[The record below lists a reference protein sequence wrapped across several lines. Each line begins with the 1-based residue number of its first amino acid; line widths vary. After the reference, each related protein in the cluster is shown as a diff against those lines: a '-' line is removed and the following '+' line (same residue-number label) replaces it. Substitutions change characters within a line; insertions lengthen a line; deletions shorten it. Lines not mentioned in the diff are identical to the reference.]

1 MNKTITFNYG
11 FTASNGKSFLM
22 ERICSLMGDYGDSF
36 NVNLL
41 TNKMSLAGDANST
54 LVNFKNKR
62 FVYCSEPEAGAKL
75 NTNFVKILTGDTIKA
90 RGLYSNEEEKLGI
103 TVGNKEINDV
113 LFGTE
118 SPFKQEFTDP
128 NTGEFKV
135 NDAKQ
140 AIAQVK
146 KSKNQEQIKQI
157 EKMYIEPSIENRLRN
172 KYQALIVKGLQ
183 LPSWMV
189 QKQYNESNSIANI
202 DIVGIPYAS
211 ISDSIIKVT
220 DDEVANYIKENAAA
234 FQVEEASKSINFVGF
249 SAAPTSADSANV
261 LNTIT
266 ALKADFQAAQ
276 DAAVFLN
283 KVGSDLPFYNSYIS
297 GKSLQVPNK
306 DAILAAGV
314 GNTYGPYVDGK
325 NYTIAKVIGVKQW
338 PDSASVRHILIATA
352 GQNGQIIRDDSAAK
366 KLIDSIKSAI
376 AGGASFDEMVLKYSD
391 DAGSKEKGGKY
402 EMFPQAQMVGP
413 FNDFSFDNTVG
424 SKGVVKTDFGYH
436 YIEVLKQTPRSPA
449 YKIAYLS
456 KAILP
461 SSETIGVASAAA
473 AAFATASKDIKSF
486 NQEAVKLNKQTFP
499 AAGIKSMDYEI
510 PGLGESRTLVRWI
523 YENDLNAV
531 SEPTEIGDS
540 YYVAIITGEEK
551 VGLASV
557 ASAKPQVEGI
567 LRDQKKA
574 IQIKQNFKGSTMEAI
589 AASAKTI
596 IQPADSV
603 NFNYSLIPGIGNE
616 PKLVGAAF
624 NKALLN
630 KPSAPIAGNAGVFV
644 ISVKSQGAKAATQDL
659 ASFESDLLNRTRS
672 VIYRTNI
679 GLKKVAKIKDNR
691 MKVY

>member
-1 MNKTITFNYG
+1 MSIIQNIRDKGAWIIFTIIVIALVAFVLQDGIGKQGNTTISDLGSVNGISINKINFEEKLEIQVQNYASQGVRREQLIG
-11 FTASNGKSFLM
+11 FLWNQ
-22 ERICSLMGDYGDSF
+22 EIDQ
-36 NVNLL
+36 LL
-41 TNKMSLAGDANST
+41 
-54 LVNFKNKR
+54 
-62 FVYCSEPEAGAKL
+62 Y
-75 NTNFVKILTGDTIKA
+75 IK
-90 RGLYSNEEEKLGI
+90 EEETLGI

-146 KSKNQEQIKQI
+146 KSKNQEQINQI
-157 EKMYIEPSIENRLRN
+157 EKTYIEPSIQNRLRN
-172 KYQALIVKGLQ
+172 KYQALVVKGVQ
-183 LPSWMV
+183 VPSWMV
-189 QKQYNESNSIANI
+189 QKQYNELNSIANI
-202 DIVGIPYAS
+202 NIVGIPYTS
-211 ISDSIIKVT
+211 ISDSTIKVT
-220 DDEVANYIKENAAA
+220 DDEVASYIKENAAA

-249 SAAPTSADSANV
+249 SAAPTSTDSVAV
-261 LNTIT
+261 FNTIN

-276 DAAVFLN
+276 DPAVFLN
-283 KVGSDLPFYNSYIS
+283 KVGSDIPFYNSYIS
-297 GKSLQVPNK
+297 NKSLQIPNK
-306 DAILAAGV
+306 EAIIASGV

-338 PDSASVRHILIATA
+338 PDSASVRHILVATA
-352 GQNGQIIRDDSAAK
+352 GQNGQVVRDDSTAK

-376 AGGASFDEMVLKYSD
+376 AGGVSFDEMLLKYSD
-391 DAGSKEKGGKY
+391 DAGSKDKGGKY

-413 FNDFSFDNTVG
+413 FNDFSFDNAVG
-424 SKGVVKTDFGYH
+424 TKGVVKTDFGYH
-436 YIEVLKQTPRSPA
+436 YIEVLKQTPRSAA

-473 AAFATASKDIKSF
+473 AAFATTSKDIKSF
-486 NQEAVKLNKQTFP
+486 NKEAVKLNKQTFP
-499 AAGIKSMDYEI
+499 ASGIKSMDFEI
-510 PGLGESRTLVRWI
+510 PGLGESRTLVRWV
-523 YENDLNAV
+523 YENDINSV

-540 YYVAIITGEEK
+540 YYVAVITGEEK
-551 VGLASV
+551 AGLASV
-557 ASAKPQVEGI
+557 ASARPQVEGI

-574 IQIKQNFKGSTMEAI
+574 IQIKQNFRGNTIEEI

-596 IQPADSV
+596 VQPADSI

-624 NKALLN
+624 NKAFLN
-630 KPSAPIAGNAGVFV
+630 KPSSPIAGNAGVFV
-644 ISVKSQGAKAATQDL
+644 ISVKSQGAKVATQDL
-659 ASFESDLLNRTRS
+659 ASFESDLINRTRS

-679 GLKKVAKIKDNR
+679 ALKKVAKIKDNR

>member
-1 MNKTITFNYG
+1 MSIIQNIRDKGAWIIFTIIVIALVAFVLQDGIGKQGNTTETDLGTVNGVAINKINFEEKLEIQVQNYASQGVKREQLIG
-11 FTASNGKSFLM
+11 FLWNQ
-22 ERICSLMGDYGDSF
+22 EIDRI
-36 NVNLL
+36 
-41 TNKMSLAGDANST
+41 
-54 LVNFKNKR
+54 
-62 FVYCSEPEAGAKL
+62 
-75 NTNFVKILTGDTIKA
+75 
-90 RGLYSNEEEKLGI
+90 LYINEQEKLGI
-103 TVGNKEINDV
+103 TIGNKELTDV

-146 KSKNQEQIKQI
+146 KSKNQEQINQI
-157 EKMYIEPSIENRLRN
+157 EKLYIEPSIENRLRN

-183 LPSWMV
+183 LPTWMV

-202 DIVGIPYAS
+202 DIIGVPYAN
-211 ISDSIIKVT
+211 ISDSTIKVT
-220 DDEVANYIKENAAA
+220 DDEVASYIKENAAA

-249 SAAPTSADSANV
+249 SAAPTSTDSTSV
-261 LNTIT
+261 LNSIT

-276 DAAVFLN
+276 DPAVFLN
-283 KVGSDLPFYNSYIS
+283 KVGSDLPFYNSFIS
-297 GKSLQVPNK
+297 GKSIQIPNK
-306 DAILAAGV
+306 EAIIAAGV
-314 GNTYGPYVDGK
+314 GNVYGPYVDGK

-338 PDSASVRHILIATA
+338 PDSASVRHILITTA
-352 GQNGQIIRDDSAAK
+352 GQNGQLVRDDSTAK
-366 KLIDSIKSAI
+366 KLIDSIRFAI
-376 AGGASFDEMVLKYSD
+376 AGGASFDAMVLKYSE

-413 FNDFSFDNTVG
+413 FNDFSFDNSVG
-424 SKGVVKTDFGYH
+424 TKGVVKTDFGYH

-461 SSETIGVASAAA
+461 SSETIGAASSAA

-499 AAGIKSMDYEI
+499 AVGIKSMDYEI
-510 PGLGESRTLVRWI
+510 PGLGESRSLVRWV
-523 YENDLNAV
+523 YENDLNSV

-540 YYVAIITGEEK
+540 YFVAIITGEEK
-551 VGLASV
+551 AGLASV

-574 IQIKQNFKGSTMEAI
+574 TQIKQSFKGNTMEAI
-589 AASAKTI
+589 AANAKTVV
-596 IQPADSV
+596 QPADSI

-624 NKALLN
+624 NKAFLN

-659 ASFESDLLNRTRS
+659 VSFESDLLNRTRS

-679 GLKKVAKIKDNR
+679 ALKKVAKIKDNR

>member
-1 MNKTITFNYG
+1 MSIIQNIRDKGAWIIFTIIVIALVAFVLQDGIGKQGNTTETDLGTVNGVAINKINFEEKLEIQVQNYASQGVKREQLIG
-11 FTASNGKSFLM
+11 FLWNQ
-22 ERICSLMGDYGDSF
+22 EIDRI
-36 NVNLL
+36 
-41 TNKMSLAGDANST
+41 
-54 LVNFKNKR
+54 
-62 FVYCSEPEAGAKL
+62 
-75 NTNFVKILTGDTIKA
+75 
-90 RGLYSNEEEKLGI
+90 LYINEQEKLGI
-103 TVGNKEINDV
+103 TIGNKELTDV

-140 AIAQVK
+140 AITQVK
-146 KSKNQEQIKQI
+146 KSKNQEQINQI
-157 EKMYIEPSIENRLRN
+157 EKLYIEPSIENRLRN

-183 LPSWMV
+183 LPTWMV

-202 DIVGIPYAS
+202 DIIGVPYAN
-211 ISDSIIKVT
+211 ISDSTIKVT
-220 DDEVANYIKENAAA
+220 DDEVASYIKENAAA

-249 SAAPTSADSANV
+249 SAAPTSADSTNV
-261 LNTIT
+261 LNSIT

-276 DAAVFLN
+276 DPAVFLN
-283 KVGSDLPFYNSYIS
+283 KVGSDLPFYNSFIS
-297 GKSLQVPNK
+297 GKSIQIPNK
-306 DAILAAGV
+306 EAIIAAGV
-314 GNTYGPYVDGK
+314 GNVYGPYVDGK

-338 PDSASVRHILIATA
+338 PDSASVRHILITTA
-352 GQNGQIIRDDSAAK
+352 GQNGQLVRDDSTAK
-366 KLIDSIKSAI
+366 KLIDSIRFAI
-376 AGGASFDEMVLKYSD
+376 AGGASFDAMVLKYSE

-413 FNDFSFDNTVG
+413 FNDFSFDNSVG
-424 SKGVVKTDFGYH
+424 TKGVVKTDFGYH

-461 SSETIGVASAAA
+461 SSETIGAASAAA

-499 AAGIKSMDYEI
+499 AVGIKSMDYEI
-510 PGLGESRTLVRWI
+510 PGLGESRSLVRWV
-523 YENDLNAV
+523 YENDLNSV

-540 YYVAIITGEEK
+540 YFVAIITGEEK
-551 VGLASV
+551 AGLASV

-574 IQIKQNFKGSTMEAI
+574 TQIKQSFKGNTMDAI

-596 IQPADSV
+596 VQPADSI

-624 NKALLN
+624 NKAFLN

-659 ASFESDLLNRTRS
+659 VSFESDLLNRTRS

-679 GLKKVAKIKDNR
+679 ALKKVAKIKDNR

>member
-1 MNKTITFNYG
+1 MSIIQNIRDKGAWIIFTIIVIALVAFVLQDGIGKQGNTAVTDLGSVNGVSINK
-11 FTASNGKSFLM
+11 
-22 ERICSLMGDYGDSF
+22 
-36 NVNLL
+36 
-41 TNKMSLAGDANST
+41 
-54 LVNFKNKR
+54 VNFEEKLEIQVQNYASQGVKR
-62 FVYCSEPEAGAKL
+62 EQLIGFLWNQEIDRMLY
-75 NTNFVKILTGDTIKA
+75 VK
-90 RGLYSNEEEKLGI
+90 EEEALGI
-103 TVGNKEINDV
+103 TVGNKEISDV

-146 KSKNQEQIKQI
+146 KSKNQEQINQI

-172 KYQALIVKGLQ
+172 KYQALVVKGLQ
-183 LPSWMV
+183 VPTWMV
-189 QKQYNESNSIANI
+189 QKQYNELNSIANI
-202 DIVGIPYAS
+202 DIVGIPYVS
-211 ISDSIIKVT
+211 ISDSTIKVT
-220 DDEVANYIKENAAA
+220 DDEVATYIKENAAA

-249 SAAPTSADSANV
+249 SAAPTSADSASV
-261 LNTIT
+261 LNSIT
-266 ALKADFQAAQ
+266 ALKADFQAAP

-283 KVGSDLPFYNSYIS
+283 KAGSDLPFYNSYIS
-297 GKSLQVPNK
+297 GKSIQIPNK
-306 DAILAAGV
+306 EAIIGSGV
-314 GNTYGPYVDGK
+314 GNIYGPYVDGK
-325 NYTIAKVIGVKQW
+325 NYTIAKLIGVKQW

-376 AGGASFDEMVLKYSD
+376 IGGVSFDEMVLKYSD

-402 EMFPQAQMVGP
+402 DMFPQAQMVGP
-413 FNDFSFDNTVG
+413 FNDFSFDNSVG

-456 KAILP
+456 KIILP
-461 SSETIGVASAAA
+461 SSETIGAASAAA
-473 AAFATASKDIKSF
+473 AAFASSSKDINSF

-499 AAGIKSMDYEI
+499 ASGIKSMDYEI
-510 PGLGESRTLVRWI
+510 PGLGASRTLVRWV
-523 YENDLNAV
+523 YENDLNTV

-551 VGLASV
+551 LGLASV

-574 IQIKQNFKGSTMEAI
+574 IQIKQNFKGNTMEAI

-596 IQPADSV
+596 IQPADSI

-624 NKALLN
+624 NKAFLN
-630 KPSAPIAGNAGVFV
+630 KPSTPIAGNAGVFI
-644 ISVKSQGAKAATQDL
+644 ISVKSQGATATTQDL

>member
-1 MNKTITFNYG
+1 MSIIQNIRDKGAWIIFTIIVIALVAFVLQDGIGKQGNTTVTDLGTVNGVSINKINFEEKLEMQVQNYASQGVKREQLIG
-11 FTASNGKSFLM
+11 FLWNQ
-22 ERICSLMGDYGDSF
+22 EVDR
-36 NVNLL
+36 LL
-41 TNKMSLAGDANST
+41 
-54 LVNFKNKR
+54 
-62 FVYCSEPEAGAKL
+62 YISEQ
-75 NTNFVKILTGDTIKA
+75 
-90 RGLYSNEEEKLGI
+90 EKLGI
-103 TVGNKEINDV
+103 TVGNKEITDV
-113 LFGTE
+113 LFGIE

-146 KSKNQEQIKQI
+146 KSKNQEQINQI

-172 KYQALIVKGLQ
+172 KYQALVVKGLQ
-183 LPSWMV
+183 VPSWMV
-189 QKQYNESNSIANI
+189 QKQYSETNSIANI

-211 ISDSIIKVT
+211 ISDSSIKVT
-220 DDEVANYIKENAAA
+220 DDEVASYIKVNAAS

-249 SAAPTSADSANV
+249 SAAPTSADSVAV
-261 LNTIT
+261 FNTIT
-266 ALKADFQAAQ
+266 GLKADFQAAQ
-276 DAAVFLN
+276 DPAVFLN
-283 KVGSDLPFYNSYIS
+283 KVGSDLPYYNSYIS
-297 GKSLQVPNK
+297 SKSLQIPNK
-306 DAILAAGV
+306 EAIIASGL
-314 GNTYGPYVDGK
+314 GNAYGPYVDGK

-338 PDSASVRHILIATA
+338 PDSASVRHILVATA
-352 GQNGQIIRDDSAAK
+352 GQNGQVVRDDSAAK
-366 KLIDSIKSAI
+366 KLIDSIRSAI
-376 AGGASFDEMVLKYSD
+376 AGGVSFEEMVQKYSD

-413 FNDFSFDNTVG
+413 FNDFSFDNSVG

-456 KAILP
+456 KSILP
-461 SSETIGVASAAA
+461 SSETIGAASAAA

-499 AAGIKSMDYEI
+499 ASGIKSMDYEI
-510 PGLGESRTLVRWI
+510 PGIGESRTLVRWV
-523 YENDLNAV
+523 YENDMNAV
-531 SEPTEIGDS
+531 SEPTEVGDS
-540 YYVAIITGEEK
+540 YFVAIISGEEK

-557 ASAKPQVEGI
+557 ASARPQVEGI

-574 IQIKQNFKGSTMEAI
+574 VQIKQNFKGNTIDEI

-596 IQPADSV
+596 VQPADSI
-603 NFNYSLIPGIGNE
+603 NFNYSMIPGIGNE

-624 NKALLN
+624 NKAFLN

-644 ISVKSQGAKAATQDL
+644 INVRSQGAKAATQDI
-659 ASFESDLLNRTRS
+659 ASFELDLINRTRS

>member
-1 MNKTITFNYG
+1 MSIIQNIRDKGAWIIFTIIVIALVAFVLQDG
-11 FTASNGKSFLM
+11 IGKQ
-22 ERICSLMGDYGDSF
+22 G
-36 NVNLL
+36 
-41 TNKMSLAGDANST
+41 NST
-54 LVNFKNKR
+54 VTDLGTVNGVSINKIN
-62 FVYCSEPEAGAKL
+62 FEEKL
-75 NTNFVKILTGDTIKA
+75 EIQVQNYASQGVKREQLIGFLWNQEIDRILYMK
-90 RGLYSNEEEKLGI
+90 EEEALGI
-103 TVGNKEINDV
+103 TVGNKEITDV

-118 SPFKQEFTDP
+118 SPLRQEFTDP

-183 LPSWMV
+183 VPSWMV
-189 QKQYNESNSIANI
+189 QKQYNELNSIANI
-202 DIVGIPYAS
+202 DIVGVPYAS
-211 ISDSIIKVT
+211 ISDSTIKVSE
-220 DDEVANYIKENAAA
+220 DEVANYIKENAAA

-249 SAAPTSADSANV
+249 SAAPTSTDSV
-261 LNTIT
+261 SVFNTIS
-266 ALKADFQAAQ
+266 ALKADFQSAQ
-276 DAAVFLN
+276 DPTIFLN

-297 GKSLQVPNK
+297 SKSLQIPNK
-306 DAILAAGV
+306 EAIIASGV
-314 GNTYGPYVDGK
+314 GNTYGPYIDGK

-338 PDSASVRHILIATA
+338 PDSSSVRHILVATA
-352 GQNGQIIRDDSAAK
+352 GQNGQIVRDDSTAK

-376 AGGASFDEMVLKYSD
+376 AGGVSFEAMVQKYSD

-413 FNDFSFDNTVG
+413 FNDFSFDNSVG

-461 SSETIGVASAAA
+461 SSETIGAASAAA
-473 AAFATASKDIKSF
+473 ATFAGASKDIKSF

-499 AAGIKSMDYEI
+499 ASGIKSMDYEI
-510 PGLGESRTLVRWI
+510 PGIGESRTLVRWV
-523 YENDLNAV
+523 YENDINTV
-531 SEPTEIGDS
+531 SEPTEVGDS
-540 YYVAIITGEEK
+540 YFVAIITGEEK
-551 VGLASV
+551 AGLASV

-574 IQIKQNFKGSTMEAI
+574 AQIKQSFKGNTIEAI
-589 AASAKTI
+589 AANAKSMV
-596 IQPADSV
+596 QPVDSI
-603 NFNYSLIPGIGNE
+603 NFNYSMIPGIGNE

-624 NKALLN
+624 NKAFLN

-644 ISVKSQGAKAATQDL
+644 ISIKSQGAKAATQDL
-659 ASFESDLLNRTRS
+659 ASFESDLINRTRS

>member
-1 MNKTITFNYG
+1 MSIIQNIRDKGAWIIFTIIVIALVAFVLQDGIGKQGNTTETDLGTVNGVAINKINFEEKLEIQVQNYASQGVKREQLIG
-11 FTASNGKSFLM
+11 FLWNQ
-22 ERICSLMGDYGDSF
+22 EIDRI
-36 NVNLL
+36 
-41 TNKMSLAGDANST
+41 
-54 LVNFKNKR
+54 
-62 FVYCSEPEAGAKL
+62 
-75 NTNFVKILTGDTIKA
+75 
-90 RGLYSNEEEKLGI
+90 LYINEQEKLGI
-103 TVGNKEINDV
+103 TIGNKELTDV

-146 KSKNQEQIKQI
+146 KSKNQEQINQI
-157 EKMYIEPSIENRLRN
+157 EKLYIEPSIENRLRN

-183 LPSWMV
+183 LPTWMV

-202 DIVGIPYAS
+202 DIIGVPYAN
-211 ISDSIIKVT
+211 ISDSTIKVT
-220 DDEVANYIKENAAA
+220 DDEVASYIKENAAA

-249 SAAPTSADSANV
+249 SAAPTSTDSTSV
-261 LNTIT
+261 LNSIT

-276 DAAVFLN
+276 DPAVFLN
-283 KVGSDLPFYNSYIS
+283 KVGSDLPFYNSFIS
-297 GKSLQVPNK
+297 GKSIQIPNK
-306 DAILAAGV
+306 EAIIAAGV
-314 GNTYGPYVDGK
+314 GNVYGPYVDGK

-338 PDSASVRHILIATA
+338 PDSASVRHILITTA
-352 GQNGQIIRDDSAAK
+352 GQNGQLVRDDSTAK
-366 KLIDSIKSAI
+366 KLIDSIRFAI
-376 AGGASFDEMVLKYSD
+376 AGGASFDAMVLKYSE

-413 FNDFSFDNTVG
+413 FNDFSFDNSVG
-424 SKGVVKTDFGYH
+424 TKGVVKTDFGYH

-461 SSETIGVASAAA
+461 SSETIGAASAAA
-473 AAFATASKDIKSF
+473 AAFATASRDIKSF

-499 AAGIKSMDYEI
+499 AVGIKSMDYEI
-510 PGLGESRTLVRWI
+510 PGLGESRSLVRWV
-523 YENDLNAV
+523 YENDLNSV

-540 YYVAIITGEEK
+540 YFVAIITGEEK
-551 VGLASV
+551 AGLASV

-574 IQIKQNFKGSTMEAI
+574 TQIKQSFKGNTMEAI

-596 IQPADSV
+596 VQPADSI

-624 NKALLN
+624 NKAFIN

-659 ASFESDLLNRTRS
+659 VSFESDLLNRTRS

-679 GLKKVAKIKDNR
+679 ALKKVAKIKDNR

>member
-1 MNKTITFNYG
+1 MSIIQNIRDKGAWIIFTIIVIALIAFVLQDGIGKQGNTTVTDLGTVNGVSINKINFEEKLEIQVQNYASQGIKREQLIG
-11 FTASNGKSFLM
+11 FLWNQ
-22 ERICSLMGDYGDSF
+22 EVDR
-36 NVNLL
+36 LL
-41 TNKMSLAGDANST
+41 
-54 LVNFKNKR
+54 
-62 FVYCSEPEAGAKL
+62 Y
-75 NTNFVKILTGDTIKA
+75 I
-90 RGLYSNEEEKLGI
+90 NEQEKLGI
-103 TVGNKEINDV
+103 TVGNKEITDV

-146 KSKNQEQIKQI
+146 KSKNQEQINQI
-157 EKMYIEPSIENRLRN
+157 EKLYIEPSIENRLRN

-189 QKQYNESNSIANI
+189 QKQYNELNSIANI
-202 DIVGIPYAS
+202 EIVGVPYTS
-211 ISDSIIKVT
+211 ISDSTIKVT
-220 DDEVANYIKENAAA
+220 DDEVAAYIKENAAA

-249 SAAPTSADSANV
+249 SAAPTSADSMSV
-261 LNTIT
+261 LNSIT
-266 ALKADFQAAQ
+266 ALKADFQAAP

-283 KVGSDLPFYNSYIS
+283 KAGSDLPFYNSFIS
-297 GKSLQVPNK
+297 GKSIQIPNK
-306 DAILAAGV
+306 EAILAAGV

-352 GQNGQIIRDDSAAK
+352 GQNGQIVRDDSTAK

-376 AGGASFDEMVLKYSD
+376 AGGVSFDEMVLKYSD

-413 FNDFSFDNTVG
+413 FNDFSFDNAVG

-473 AAFATASKDIKSF
+473 AAFASASKDLKSF
-486 NQEAVKLNKQTFP
+486 NQEAVKLNKQSFP
-499 AAGIKSMDYEI
+499 ASGIKSMDYEI
-510 PGLGESRTLVRWI
+510 PGIGESRTLVRWV
-523 YENDLNAV
+523 YENDMNSV
-531 SEPTEIGDS
+531 SEPTEVGDS
-540 YYVAIITGEEK
+540 YFVAIISGEEK

-567 LRDQKKA
+567 IRDQKKA
-574 IQIKQNFKGSTMEAI
+574 TQIKQGFKGSTMEAI
-589 AASAKTI
+589 AASVKTTV
-596 IQPADSV
+596 QTADSI
-603 NFNYSLIPGIGNE
+603 NFNYSLIQGIGNE

-624 NKALLN
+624 NKAFLN

-644 ISVKSQGAKAATQDL
+644 INVKAQGAKVAAQDM
-659 ASFESDLLNRTRS
+659 ASFESDLLNRSRS

-691 MKVY
+691 MMVY

>member
-1 MNKTITFNYG
+1 MSIIQNIRDKGAWIIFTIIVIALVAFVLQDGIGKQGNTTETDLGTVNGVAINKINFEEKLEIQVQNYASQGVKREQLIG
-11 FTASNGKSFLM
+11 FLWNQ
-22 ERICSLMGDYGDSF
+22 EIDRI
-36 NVNLL
+36 
-41 TNKMSLAGDANST
+41 
-54 LVNFKNKR
+54 
-62 FVYCSEPEAGAKL
+62 
-75 NTNFVKILTGDTIKA
+75 
-90 RGLYSNEEEKLGI
+90 LYINEQEKLGI
-103 TVGNKEINDV
+103 TIGNKELTDV

-146 KSKNQEQIKQI
+146 KSKNQEQINQI
-157 EKMYIEPSIENRLRN
+157 EKLYIEPSIENRLRN

-183 LPSWMV
+183 LPTWMV

-202 DIVGIPYAS
+202 DIIGVPYAN
-211 ISDSIIKVT
+211 ISDSTIKVT
-220 DDEVANYIKENAAA
+220 DDEVASYIKENAAA

-249 SAAPTSADSANV
+249 SAAPTSADSTNV
-261 LNTIT
+261 LNSIT

-276 DAAVFLN
+276 DPAVFLN
-283 KVGSDLPFYNSYIS
+283 KVGSDLPFYNSFIS
-297 GKSLQVPNK
+297 GKSIQIPNK
-306 DAILAAGV
+306 EAIIAAGV
-314 GNTYGPYVDGK
+314 GNVYGPYVDGK

-338 PDSASVRHILIATA
+338 PDSASVRHILITTA
-352 GQNGQIIRDDSAAK
+352 GQNGQLVRDDSTAK
-366 KLIDSIKSAI
+366 KLIDSIRFAI
-376 AGGASFDEMVLKYSD
+376 AGGASFDAMVLKYSE

-413 FNDFSFDNTVG
+413 FNDFSFDNSVG
-424 SKGVVKTDFGYH
+424 TKGVVKTDFGYH

-461 SSETIGVASAAA
+461 SSETIGAASAAA

-499 AAGIKSMDYEI
+499 AVGIKSMDYEI
-510 PGLGESRTLVRWI
+510 PGLGESRSLVRWV
-523 YENDLNAV
+523 YENDLNSV

-540 YYVAIITGEEK
+540 YFVAIITGEEK
-551 VGLASV
+551 AGLASV

-574 IQIKQNFKGSTMEAI
+574 TQIKQSFKGNTMEAI
-589 AASAKTI
+589 AANAKTVV
-596 IQPADSV
+596 QPADSI

-624 NKALLN
+624 NKAFLN

-659 ASFESDLLNRTRS
+659 VSFESDLLNRTRS

-679 GLKKVAKIKDNR
+679 ALKKVAKIKDNR

>member
-1 MNKTITFNYG
+1 MSIIQNIRDKGAWIIFTIIVIALVAFVLQDGIGKQGNTTETDLGTVNGVAINKISFEEKLEIQVQNYASQGVKREQLIG
-11 FTASNGKSFLM
+11 FLWNQ
-22 ERICSLMGDYGDSF
+22 EIDRI
-36 NVNLL
+36 
-41 TNKMSLAGDANST
+41 
-54 LVNFKNKR
+54 
-62 FVYCSEPEAGAKL
+62 
-75 NTNFVKILTGDTIKA
+75 
-90 RGLYSNEEEKLGI
+90 LYINEQEKLGI
-103 TVGNKEINDV
+103 TIGNKELTDV

-146 KSKNQEQIKQI
+146 KSKNQEQINQI
-157 EKMYIEPSIENRLRN
+157 EKLYIEPSIENRLRN

-183 LPSWMV
+183 LPTWMV

-202 DIVGIPYAS
+202 DIIGVPYAN
-211 ISDSIIKVT
+211 ISDSTIKVT
-220 DDEVANYIKENAAA
+220 DDEVASYIKENAAA

-249 SAAPTSADSANV
+249 SAAPTSADSTNV
-261 LNTIT
+261 LNSIT

-276 DAAVFLN
+276 DPAVFLN
-283 KVGSDLPFYNSYIS
+283 KVGSDLPFYNSFIS
-297 GKSLQVPNK
+297 GKSIQIPNK
-306 DAILAAGV
+306 EAIIAAGV
-314 GNTYGPYVDGK
+314 GNAYGPYVDGK

-338 PDSASVRHILIATA
+338 PDSASVRHILITTA
-352 GQNGQIIRDDSAAK
+352 GQNGQLVRDDSTAK
-366 KLIDSIKSAI
+366 KLIDSIRFAI
-376 AGGASFDEMVLKYSD
+376 AGGASFEAMVLKYSE

-413 FNDFSFDNTVG
+413 FNDFSFDNSVG
-424 SKGVVKTDFGYH
+424 TKGVVKTDFGYH

-461 SSETIGVASAAA
+461 SSETIGAASAAA

-499 AAGIKSMDYEI
+499 AVGIKSMDYEI
-510 PGLGESRTLVRWI
+510 PGLGESRSLVRWV
-523 YENDLNAV
+523 YENDLNSV

-540 YYVAIITGEEK
+540 YFVAIITGEEK
-551 VGLASV
+551 AGLASV

-574 IQIKQNFKGSTMEAI
+574 TQIKQNFKGNTMEAI
-589 AASAKTI
+589 AANAKTVV
-596 IQPADSV
+596 QPADSS

-624 NKALLN
+624 NKAFLN

-659 ASFESDLLNRTRS
+659 VSFESDLLNRTRS

-679 GLKKVAKIKDNR
+679 ALKKVAKIKDNR

>member
-1 MNKTITFNYG
+1 MSIIQNIRDKGAWIIFTIIVIALVAFVLQDGIGKQGNTTVTDLGSVNGISINKINFEEKLEIQVQNYASQGVKREQLIG
-11 FTASNGKSFLM
+11 FLWNQ
-22 ERICSLMGDYGDSF
+22 EVDQ
-36 NVNLL
+36 LL
-41 TNKMSLAGDANST
+41 
-54 LVNFKNKR
+54 
-62 FVYCSEPEAGAKL
+62 Y
-75 NTNFVKILTGDTIKA
+75 IK
-90 RGLYSNEEEKLGI
+90 EEETLGI

-146 KSKNQEQIKQI
+146 KSKNKEQINQI
-157 EKMYIEPSIENRLRN
+157 EKTYIEPSIQNRLRN
-172 KYQALIVKGLQ
+172 KYQALIVKGVQ
-183 LPSWMV
+183 VPSWMV
-189 QKQYNESNSIANI
+189 QKQYNELNSIANI
-202 DIVGIPYAS
+202 NIVGIPYTS
-211 ISDSIIKVT
+211 ISDSTIKVT
-220 DDEVANYIKENAAA
+220 DEEVASYIKENAAA
-234 FQVEEASKSINFVGF
+234 YQVEEASKSINFVGF
-249 SAAPTSADSANV
+249 SAAPTSTDSVAV
-261 LNTIT
+261 YNTIT

-276 DAAVFLN
+276 DPTVFLN
-283 KVGSDLPFYNSYIS
+283 KVGSDIPFYNSYIS
-297 GKSLQVPNK
+297 YKSLQVPNK
-306 DAILAAGV
+306 EAITASGV

-338 PDSASVRHILIATA
+338 PDSASVRHILVATA
-352 GQNGQIIRDDSAAK
+352 GQNGQVVRDDSTAK

-376 AGGASFDEMVLKYSD
+376 AGGVSFDEMLLKYSD

-424 SKGVVKTDFGYH
+424 TKGVVKTDFGYH
-436 YIEVLKQTPRSPA
+436 YIEVLKQTPRSAA

-461 SSETIGVASAAA
+461 SSETIGAASAAA
-473 AAFATASKDIKSF
+473 ATFATASKDIKSF
-486 NQEAVKLNKQTFP
+486 NQEAVKLNKQTIP
-499 AAGIKSMDYEI
+499 ASGIKSMDFEI
-510 PGLGESRTLVRWI
+510 PGLGASRTLVRWV
-523 YENDLNAV
+523 YENDINTV

-540 YYVAIITGEEK
+540 YYVAVITGEEK
-551 VGLASV
+551 AGLASV

-574 IQIKQNFKGSTMEAI
+574 IQIKQNFRGNTMEEI
-589 AASAKTI
+589 AASAKTMV
-596 IQPADSV
+596 QPADSI
-603 NFNYSLIPGIGNE
+603 NFNYALIPGIGNE

-624 NKALLN
+624 NKAFLN

-644 ISVKSQGAKAATQDL
+644 ISVKSQGANVATQDL
-659 ASFESDLLNRTRS
+659 ASFESDLINRTRS

>member
-1 MNKTITFNYG
+1 MSIIQNIRDKGAWIIFTIIVIALVAFVLQDGIGKQGNTTVNDLGTVNGVSINK
-11 FTASNGKSFLM
+11 
-22 ERICSLMGDYGDSF
+22 
-36 NVNLL
+36 
-41 TNKMSLAGDANST
+41 
-54 LVNFKNKR
+54 VNFEEKLEIQVQNYASQGVKR
-62 FVYCSEPEAGAKL
+62 EQLIGFLWNQEIDRILY
-75 NTNFVKILTGDTIKA
+75 VK
-90 RGLYSNEEEKLGI
+90 EEEILGI
-103 TVGNKEINDV
+103 TVGNKEMTDV

-172 KYQALIVKGLQ
+172 KYQALIVRGVQ
-183 LPSWMV
+183 LPTWLV
-189 QKQYNESNSIANI
+189 QKQYNELNSIANI
-202 DIVGIPYAS
+202 DIVGIPYVS
-211 ISDSIIKVT
+211 ISDSTIKVT
-220 DDEVANYIKENAAA
+220 DDEVASYIKENAAA

-249 SAAPTSADSANV
+249 SAAPTSADSTSV
-261 LNTIT
+261 LNSIT

-276 DAAVFLN
+276 DPAVFLN
-283 KVGSDLPFYNSYIS
+283 KVGSDLPYYNSYIS
-297 GKSLQVPNK
+297 SKSLQIPNK
-306 DAILAAGV
+306 EAIIGSGI

-376 AGGASFDEMVLKYSD
+376 AGGVSFDEMVLKYSD

-413 FNDFSFDNTVG
+413 FNDFSFDNSVG

-456 KAILP
+456 KVILP

-473 AAFATASKDIKSF
+473 AAFASASKDIKSF

-499 AAGIKSMDYEI
+499 ATGIKSMDYEI
-510 PGLGESRTLVRWI
+510 PGLGESRTLVRWV

-574 IQIKQNFKGSTMEAI
+574 IQIKQNFKGATMEAI

-596 IQPADSV
+596 IQPADSI

-624 NKALLN
+624 NKAFLN

-644 ISVKSQGAKAATQDL
+644 ISVKAQGATAATQDL

>member
-1 MNKTITFNYG
+1 MSIIQNIRDKGAWIIFTIIVIALVAFVLQDGIGKQGNTTISDLGSVNGISINKINFEEKLEIQVQNYASQGVRREQLIG
-11 FTASNGKSFLM
+11 FLWNQ
-22 ERICSLMGDYGDSF
+22 EIDQ
-36 NVNLL
+36 LL
-41 TNKMSLAGDANST
+41 
-54 LVNFKNKR
+54 
-62 FVYCSEPEAGAKL
+62 Y
-75 NTNFVKILTGDTIKA
+75 IK
-90 RGLYSNEEEKLGI
+90 EEETLGI

-146 KSKNQEQIKQI
+146 KSKNQEQINQI
-157 EKMYIEPSIENRLRN
+157 EKTYIEPSIQNRLRN
-172 KYQALIVKGLQ
+172 KYQALVVKGVKV
-183 LPSWMV
+183 PSWMV
-189 QKQYNESNSIANI
+189 QKQYNELNSIANI
-202 DIVGIPYAS
+202 NIVGIPYTS
-211 ISDSIIKVT
+211 ISDSTIKVT
-220 DDEVANYIKENAAA
+220 DDEVASYIKENAAA

-249 SAAPTSADSANV
+249 SAAPTSTDSVAV
-261 LNTIT
+261 FNTIN

-276 DAAVFLN
+276 DPAVFLN
-283 KVGSDLPFYNSYIS
+283 KVGSDIPFYNSYIS
-297 GKSLQVPNK
+297 NKSLQIPNK
-306 DAILAAGV
+306 EAIIASGV

-338 PDSASVRHILIATA
+338 PDSASVRHILVATA
-352 GQNGQIIRDDSAAK
+352 GQNGQVVRDDSTAK

-376 AGGASFDEMVLKYSD
+376 AGGVSFDEMLLKYSD
-391 DAGSKEKGGKY
+391 DAGSKDKGGKY

-413 FNDFSFDNTVG
+413 FNDFSFDNAVG
-424 SKGVVKTDFGYH
+424 TKGVVKTDFGYH
-436 YIEVLKQTPRSPA
+436 YIEVLKQTPRSAA

-473 AAFATASKDIKSF
+473 AAFATTSKDIKSF
-486 NQEAVKLNKQTFP
+486 NKEAVKLNKQTFP
-499 AAGIKSMDYEI
+499 ASGIKSMDFEI
-510 PGLGESRTLVRWI
+510 PGLGESRTLVRWV
-523 YENDLNAV
+523 YENDINSV

-540 YYVAIITGEEK
+540 YYVAVITGEEK
-551 VGLASV
+551 AGLASV
-557 ASAKPQVEGI
+557 ASARPQVEGI

-574 IQIKQNFKGSTMEAI
+574 IQIKQNFRGNTIEEI

-596 IQPADSV
+596 VQPADSI

-624 NKALLN
+624 NKAFLN
-630 KPSAPIAGNAGVFV
+630 KPSSPIAGNAGVFV
-644 ISVKSQGAKAATQDL
+644 ISVKSQGAKVATQDL
-659 ASFESDLLNRTRS
+659 ASFESDLINRTRS

-679 GLKKVAKIKDNR
+679 ALKKVAKIKDNR

>member
-1 MNKTITFNYG
+1 MSIIQNIRDKGAWIIFTIIVIALVAFVLQDGIGKQGNTTVTDLGTVNGVSINKINFEEKLEIQVQNY
-11 FTASNGKSFLM
+11 ASQGVKREQLIGYLWNQ
-22 ERICSLMGDYGDSF
+22 EIDRILY
-36 NVNLL
+36 
-41 TNKMSLAGDANST
+41 
-54 LVNFKNKR
+54 
-62 FVYCSEPEAGAKL
+62 
-75 NTNFVKILTGDTIKA
+75 IK
-90 RGLYSNEEEKLGI
+90 EEEALGI
-103 TVGNKEINDV
+103 TVGNKEITDV

-146 KSKNQEQIKQI
+146 KSKNQEQINQI
-157 EKMYIEPSIENRLRN
+157 EKLYIEPSIENRLRN

-183 LPSWMV
+183 VPSWMV
-189 QKQYNESNSIANI
+189 QKQYNELNTIANI
-202 DIVGIPYAS
+202 EIVGIPYAS
-211 ISDSIIKVT
+211 VSDSTIKVS
-220 DDEVANYIKENAAA
+220 DDEVANYIKENAAS

-249 SAAPTSADSANV
+249 SAAPTSVDSASV

-266 ALKADFQAAQ
+266 ALKADFQAAP

-283 KVGSDLPFYNSYIS
+283 KAGSDLPFYDSYIS

-306 DAILAAGV
+306 EAIIAAGV

-325 NYTIAKVIGVKQW
+325 NYTIAKMIGVKQW

-352 GQNGQIIRDDSAAK
+352 GQNGQLVRDDSTAK

-376 AGGASFDEMVLKYSD
+376 AGGVSFDEMVLKYSD

-413 FNDFSFDNTVG
+413 FNNFSFDNTVG

-473 AAFATASKDIKSF
+473 AAFASASKDVKSF

-499 AAGIKSMDYEI
+499 ATGIKSMDYEI
-510 PGLGESRTLVRWI
+510 PGIGESRTLVRWV
-523 YENDLNAV
+523 YENDMNDV
-531 SEPTEIGDS
+531 SEPTEVGDS

-557 ASAKPQVEGI
+557 ASAKPQVEGV

-574 IQIKQNFKGSTMEAI
+574 IQIKQNFKGNTIEAI
-589 AASAKTI
+589 AASANTAV
-596 IQPADSV
+596 QTADSI
-603 NFNYSLIPGIGNE
+603 NFNYSMIPGIGNE

-624 NKALLN
+624 NKAFLN

-644 ISVKSQGAKAATQDL
+644 ISVKSQGAKAGTQDL

>member
-1 MNKTITFNYG
+1 MSIIQNIRDKGAWIIFTIIVIALIAFVLQDGIGKQGNTTVTDLGTVNGVSINKINFEEKLEIQVQNYASQGIKREQLIG
-11 FTASNGKSFLM
+11 FLWNQ
-22 ERICSLMGDYGDSF
+22 EVDR
-36 NVNLL
+36 LL
-41 TNKMSLAGDANST
+41 
-54 LVNFKNKR
+54 
-62 FVYCSEPEAGAKL
+62 Y
-75 NTNFVKILTGDTIKA
+75 I
-90 RGLYSNEEEKLGI
+90 NEQEKLGI
-103 TVGNKEINDV
+103 TVGNKEITDV

-146 KSKNQEQIKQI
+146 KSKNQEQINQI
-157 EKMYIEPSIENRLRN
+157 EKLYIEPSIENRLRN

-183 LPSWMV
+183 VPSWMV
-189 QKQYNESNSIANI
+189 QKQYNELNSIANI
-202 DIVGIPYAS
+202 EIVGIPYAT
-211 ISDSIIKVT
+211 ISDSTIKVT
-220 DDEVANYIKENAAA
+220 DDEVATYIKENAAG

-249 SAAPTSADSANV
+249 SAAPTSADSMSV
-261 LNTIT
+261 LNSIT
-266 ALKADFQAAQ
+266 ALKADFQSAP

-283 KVGSDLPFYNSYIS
+283 KVGSDLPYYNSFIS
-297 GKSLQVPNK
+297 GKSIQIPNK
-306 DAILAAGV
+306 EAIIAAGV

-325 NYTIAKVIGVKQW
+325 NYTIAKVVGVKQW

-352 GQNGQIIRDDSAAK
+352 GQNGQLVRDDSTAK

-376 AGGASFDEMVLKYSD
+376 AGGASFDAMVQKYSD

-413 FNDFSFDNTVG
+413 FNDFSFDNAVG

-461 SSETIGVASAAA
+461 SSETIGTASAAA
-473 AAFATASKDIKSF
+473 AAFASASKDIKSF
-486 NQEAVKLNKQTFP
+486 NKEAVKLNKQTFP

-510 PGLGESRTLVRWI
+510 PGLGESRSLVRWV
-523 YENDLNAV
+523 YENDINTV

-540 YYVAIITGEEK
+540 YFVAIITGEEK

-574 IQIKQNFKGSTMEAI
+574 VQIKQNFKGNTMEAM

-596 IQPADSV
+596 VQTADSI

-630 KPSAPIAGNAGVFV
+630 KPSTPIAGNAGVFV
-644 ISVKSQGAKAATQDL
+644 INVKSQGAKAATQDL
-659 ASFESDLLNRTRS
+659 ASFESDMLNRTRS

-691 MKVY
+691 MMVY

>member
-1 MNKTITFNYG
+1 MSIIQNIRDKGAWIIFTIIVIALVAFVLQDGIGKQGNTTETDLGTVNGVAINKINFEEKLEIQVQNYASQGVKREQLIG
-11 FTASNGKSFLM
+11 FLWNQ
-22 ERICSLMGDYGDSF
+22 EIDRI
-36 NVNLL
+36 
-41 TNKMSLAGDANST
+41 
-54 LVNFKNKR
+54 
-62 FVYCSEPEAGAKL
+62 
-75 NTNFVKILTGDTIKA
+75 
-90 RGLYSNEEEKLGI
+90 LYINEQEKLGI
-103 TVGNKEINDV
+103 TIGNKELTDV

-146 KSKNQEQIKQI
+146 KSKNQEQINQI
-157 EKMYIEPSIENRLRN
+157 EKLYIEPSIENRLRN

-183 LPSWMV
+183 LPTWMV

-202 DIVGIPYAS
+202 DIIGVPYAN
-211 ISDSIIKVT
+211 ISDSTIKVT
-220 DDEVANYIKENAAA
+220 DDEVASYIKENAAA

-249 SAAPTSADSANV
+249 SAAPTSADSTNV
-261 LNTIT
+261 LNSIT

-276 DAAVFLN
+276 DPAVFLN
-283 KVGSDLPFYNSYIS
+283 KVGSDLPFYNSFIS
-297 GKSLQVPNK
+297 GKSIQIPNK
-306 DAILAAGV
+306 EAIIAAGV
-314 GNTYGPYVDGK
+314 GNVYGPYVDGK

-338 PDSASVRHILIATA
+338 PDSASVRHILITTA
-352 GQNGQIIRDDSAAK
+352 GQNGQLVRDDSTAK
-366 KLIDSIKSAI
+366 KLIDSIRFAI
-376 AGGASFDEMVLKYSD
+376 AGGASFDAMVLKYSE

-413 FNDFSFDNTVG
+413 FNDFSFDNSVG
-424 SKGVVKTDFGYH
+424 TKGVVKTDFGYH

-461 SSETIGVASAAA
+461 SSETIGAASAAA

-486 NQEAVKLNKQTFP
+486 NQETVKLNKQTFP
-499 AAGIKSMDYEI
+499 AVGIKSMDYEI
-510 PGLGESRTLVRWI
+510 PGLGESRSLVRWV
-523 YENDLNAV
+523 YENDLNSV

-540 YYVAIITGEEK
+540 YFVAIITGEEK
-551 VGLASV
+551 AGLASV

-574 IQIKQNFKGSTMEAI
+574 TQIKQSFKGNTMEAI

-596 IQPADSV
+596 VQPADSI

-624 NKALLN
+624 NKAFLN

-659 ASFESDLLNRTRS
+659 VSFESDLLNRTRS

-679 GLKKVAKIKDNR
+679 ALKKVAKIKDNR

>member
-1 MNKTITFNYG
+1 MSIIQNIRDKGAWIIFTIIVIALVAFVLQDGIGKQGNTTETDLGTVNGVAINKINFEEKLEIQVQNYASQGVKREQLIG
-11 FTASNGKSFLM
+11 FLWNQ
-22 ERICSLMGDYGDSF
+22 EIDRI
-36 NVNLL
+36 
-41 TNKMSLAGDANST
+41 
-54 LVNFKNKR
+54 
-62 FVYCSEPEAGAKL
+62 
-75 NTNFVKILTGDTIKA
+75 
-90 RGLYSNEEEKLGI
+90 LYINEQEKLGI
-103 TVGNKEINDV
+103 TIGNKELTDV

-146 KSKNQEQIKQI
+146 KSKNQEQINQI
-157 EKMYIEPSIENRLRN
+157 EKLYIEPSIENRLRN

-183 LPSWMV
+183 LPTWMV
-189 QKQYNESNSIANI
+189 QKQYNESNSITNI
-202 DIVGIPYAS
+202 DIIGVPYAN
-211 ISDSIIKVT
+211 ISDSTIKVT
-220 DDEVANYIKENAAA
+220 DDEVASYIKENAAA

-249 SAAPTSADSANV
+249 SAAPTSADSTNV
-261 LNTIT
+261 LNSIT

-276 DAAVFLN
+276 DPAVFLN
-283 KVGSDLPFYNSYIS
+283 KVGSDLPFYNSFIS
-297 GKSLQVPNK
+297 GKSIQIPNK
-306 DAILAAGV
+306 EAIIAAGV
-314 GNTYGPYVDGK
+314 GNVYGPYVDGK

-338 PDSASVRHILIATA
+338 PDSASVRHILITTA
-352 GQNGQIIRDDSAAK
+352 GQNGQLVRDDSTAK
-366 KLIDSIKSAI
+366 KLIDSIRFAI
-376 AGGASFDEMVLKYSD
+376 AGGASFDAMVLKYSE

-413 FNDFSFDNTVG
+413 FNDFSFDNSVG
-424 SKGVVKTDFGYH
+424 TKGVVKTDFGYH

-461 SSETIGVASAAA
+461 SSETIGAASAAA

-499 AAGIKSMDYEI
+499 AVGIKSMDYEI
-510 PGLGESRTLVRWI
+510 PGLGESRSLVRWV
-523 YENDLNAV
+523 YENDLNSV

-540 YYVAIITGEEK
+540 YFVAIITGEEK
-551 VGLASV
+551 AGLASV

-574 IQIKQNFKGSTMEAI
+574 TQIKQSFKGNTMEAI
-589 AASAKTI
+589 AANAKTVV
-596 IQPADSV
+596 QPADSI

-624 NKALLN
+624 NKAFLN

-659 ASFESDLLNRTRS
+659 VSFESDLLNRTRS

-679 GLKKVAKIKDNR
+679 ALKKVAKIKDNR

>member
-1 MNKTITFNYG
+1 MSIIQNIRDKGAWIIFTIIVIALVAFVLQDGIGKQGNTTETDLGTVNGVAINKINFEEKLEIQVQNYASQGVKREQLIG
-11 FTASNGKSFLM
+11 FLWNQ
-22 ERICSLMGDYGDSF
+22 EIDRI
-36 NVNLL
+36 
-41 TNKMSLAGDANST
+41 
-54 LVNFKNKR
+54 
-62 FVYCSEPEAGAKL
+62 
-75 NTNFVKILTGDTIKA
+75 
-90 RGLYSNEEEKLGI
+90 LYINEQEKLGI
-103 TVGNKEINDV
+103 TIGNKELTDV

-146 KSKNQEQIKQI
+146 KSKNQEQINQI
-157 EKMYIEPSIENRLRN
+157 EKLYIEPSIENRLRN

-183 LPSWMV
+183 LPTWMV

-202 DIVGIPYAS
+202 DIIGVPYAN
-211 ISDSIIKVT
+211 ISDSTIKVT
-220 DDEVANYIKENAAA
+220 DDEVASYIKENAAA

-249 SAAPTSADSANV
+249 SAAPTSTDSTSV
-261 LNTIT
+261 LNSIT

-276 DAAVFLN
+276 DPAVYLN
-283 KVGSDLPFYNSYIS
+283 KVGSDLPFYNSFIS
-297 GKSLQVPNK
+297 GKSIQIPNK
-306 DAILAAGV
+306 EAIIAAGV
-314 GNTYGPYVDGK
+314 GNAYGPYVDGK

-338 PDSASVRHILIATA
+338 PDSASVRHILITTA
-352 GQNGQIIRDDSAAK
+352 GQNGQLVRDDSTAK
-366 KLIDSIKSAI
+366 KLIDSIRFAI
-376 AGGASFDEMVLKYSD
+376 AGGASFDAMVLKYSE

-413 FNDFSFDNTVG
+413 FNDFSFDNSVG
-424 SKGVVKTDFGYH
+424 TKGVVKTDFGYH

-461 SSETIGVASAAA
+461 SSETIGAASAAA

-499 AAGIKSMDYEI
+499 AVGIKSMDYEI
-510 PGLGESRTLVRWI
+510 PGLGESRSLVRWV
-523 YENDLNAV
+523 YENDLNSV

-540 YYVAIITGEEK
+540 YFVAIITGEEK
-551 VGLASV
+551 AGLASV

-574 IQIKQNFKGSTMEAI
+574 TQIKQSFKGNTMEAI

-596 IQPADSV
+596 VQPADSI

-616 PKLVGAAF
+616 PKLVGVAF
-624 NKALLN
+624 NKAFLN

-659 ASFESDLLNRTRS
+659 VSFESDLLNRTRS

-679 GLKKVAKIKDNR
+679 ALKKVAKIKDNR

>member
-1 MNKTITFNYG
+1 MSIIQNIRDKGAWIIFTIIVIALVAFVLQDGIGKQGNTTETDLGTVNGVAINKINFEEKLEIQVQNYASQGVKREQLIG
-11 FTASNGKSFLM
+11 FLWNQ
-22 ERICSLMGDYGDSF
+22 EIDRI
-36 NVNLL
+36 
-41 TNKMSLAGDANST
+41 
-54 LVNFKNKR
+54 
-62 FVYCSEPEAGAKL
+62 
-75 NTNFVKILTGDTIKA
+75 
-90 RGLYSNEEEKLGI
+90 LYINEQEKLGI
-103 TVGNKEINDV
+103 TIGNKELTDV

-146 KSKNQEQIKQI
+146 KSKNQEQINQI
-157 EKMYIEPSIENRLRN
+157 EKLYIEPSIENRLRN

-183 LPSWMV
+183 LPTWMV

-202 DIVGIPYAS
+202 DIIGVPYAN
-211 ISDSIIKVT
+211 ISDSTIKVT
-220 DDEVANYIKENAAA
+220 DDEVASYIKENAAA

-249 SAAPTSADSANV
+249 SAAPTSADSTNV
-261 LNTIT
+261 LNSIT

-276 DAAVFLN
+276 DPAVFLN
-283 KVGSDLPFYNSYIS
+283 KVGSDLPFYNSFIS
-297 GKSLQVPNK
+297 GKSIQIPNK
-306 DAILAAGV
+306 EAIIAAGV
-314 GNTYGPYVDGK
+314 GNVYGPYVDGK

-338 PDSASVRHILIATA
+338 PDSASVRHILITTA
-352 GQNGQIIRDDSAAK
+352 GQNGQLVRDDSTAK
-366 KLIDSIKSAI
+366 KLIDSIRFAI
-376 AGGASFDEMVLKYSD
+376 AGGASFDAMVLKYSE

-413 FNDFSFDNTVG
+413 FNDFSFDNSVG
-424 SKGVVKTDFGYH
+424 TKGVVKTDFGYH

-461 SSETIGVASAAA
+461 SSETIGAASAAA

-499 AAGIKSMDYEI
+499 AVGIKSMDYEI
-510 PGLGESRTLVRWI
+510 PGLGESRSLVRWV
-523 YENDLNAV
+523 YENDLNSV

-540 YYVAIITGEEK
+540 YFVAIITGEEK
-551 VGLASV
+551 AGLASV

-574 IQIKQNFKGSTMEAI
+574 TQIKQSFKGNTMDAI

-596 IQPADSV
+596 VQPADSI
-603 NFNYSLIPGIGNE
+603 NFNYSLVPGIGNE

-624 NKALLN
+624 NKAFLN

-659 ASFESDLLNRTRS
+659 VSFESDLLNRTRS

-679 GLKKVAKIKDNR
+679 ALKKVAKIKDNR

>member
-1 MNKTITFNYG
+1 MSIIQNIRDKGAWIIFTIIVIALIAFVLQDGIGKQGNTTVTDLGTVNGVSINKINFEEKLEIQVQNYASQGIKREQLIG
-11 FTASNGKSFLM
+11 FLWNQ
-22 ERICSLMGDYGDSF
+22 EVDR
-36 NVNLL
+36 LL
-41 TNKMSLAGDANST
+41 
-54 LVNFKNKR
+54 
-62 FVYCSEPEAGAKL
+62 Y
-75 NTNFVKILTGDTIKA
+75 I
-90 RGLYSNEEEKLGI
+90 NEQEKLGI
-103 TVGNKEINDV
+103 TVGNKEITDV

-146 KSKNQEQIKQI
+146 KSKNQEQINQI
-157 EKMYIEPSIENRLRN
+157 EKLYIEPSIENRLRN

-189 QKQYNESNSIANI
+189 QKQYNELNSIANI
-202 DIVGIPYAS
+202 EIVGVPYTS
-211 ISDSIIKVT
+211 ISDSTIKVT
-220 DDEVANYIKENAAA
+220 DDEVAAYIKENAAA

-249 SAAPTSADSANV
+249 SAAPTSADSMSV
-261 LNTIT
+261 LNSIT
-266 ALKADFQAAQ
+266 ALKADFQAAP

-283 KVGSDLPFYNSYIS
+283 KAGSDLPFYNSFIS
-297 GKSLQVPNK
+297 GKSIQIPNK
-306 DAILAAGV
+306 EAILAAGV

-352 GQNGQIIRDDSAAK
+352 GQNGQIVRDDSTAK

-376 AGGASFDEMVLKYSD
+376 AGGVSFDEMVLKYSD

-413 FNDFSFDNTVG
+413 FNDFSFDNAVG

-473 AAFATASKDIKSF
+473 AAFASASKDLKSF
-486 NQEAVKLNKQTFP
+486 NQEAVKLNKQSFP
-499 AAGIKSMDYEI
+499 ASGIKSMDYEI
-510 PGLGESRTLVRWI
+510 PGIGESRTLVRWV
-523 YENDLNAV
+523 YENDMNSV
-531 SEPTEIGDS
+531 SEPTEVGDS
-540 YYVAIITGEEK
+540 YFVAIISGEEK

-567 LRDQKKA
+567 IRDQKKA
-574 IQIKQNFKGSTMEAI
+574 TQIKQGFKGNTMEAI
-589 AASAKTI
+589 AASVKTTV
-596 IQPADSV
+596 QTADSI
-603 NFNYSLIPGIGNE
+603 NFNYSLIQGIGNE

-624 NKALLN
+624 NKAFLN

-644 ISVKSQGAKAATQDL
+644 INVKAQGAKVAAQDL

-691 MKVY
+691 MMVY

>member
-1 MNKTITFNYG
+1 MSIIQNIRDKGAWIIFTIIVIALVAFVLQDGIGKQGNTTETDLGTVNGVAINKINFEEKLEIQVQNYASQGVKREQLIG
-11 FTASNGKSFLM
+11 FLWNQ
-22 ERICSLMGDYGDSF
+22 EIDRI
-36 NVNLL
+36 
-41 TNKMSLAGDANST
+41 
-54 LVNFKNKR
+54 
-62 FVYCSEPEAGAKL
+62 
-75 NTNFVKILTGDTIKA
+75 
-90 RGLYSNEEEKLGI
+90 LYINEQEKLGI
-103 TVGNKEINDV
+103 TIGNKELTDV

-146 KSKNQEQIKQI
+146 KSKNQEQINQI
-157 EKMYIEPSIENRLRN
+157 EKLYIEPSIENRLRN

-183 LPSWMV
+183 LPTWMV

-202 DIVGIPYAS
+202 DIIGVPYAK
-211 ISDSIIKVT
+211 ISDSTIKVT
-220 DDEVANYIKENAAA
+220 DDEVASYIKENAAA

-249 SAAPTSADSANV
+249 SAAPTSADSTNV
-261 LNTIT
+261 LNSIT

-276 DAAVFLN
+276 DPAVFLN
-283 KVGSDLPFYNSYIS
+283 KVGSDLPFYNSFIS
-297 GKSLQVPNK
+297 GKSIQIPNK
-306 DAILAAGV
+306 EAIIAAGV
-314 GNTYGPYVDGK
+314 GNAYGPYVDGK

-338 PDSASVRHILIATA
+338 PDSASVRHILITTA
-352 GQNGQIIRDDSAAK
+352 GQNGQLVRDDSTAK
-366 KLIDSIKSAI
+366 KLIDSIRFAI
-376 AGGASFDEMVLKYSD
+376 AGGASFDAMVLKYSE

-413 FNDFSFDNTVG
+413 FNDFSFDNSVG
-424 SKGVVKTDFGYH
+424 TKGVVKTDFGYH

-461 SSETIGVASAAA
+461 SSETIGAASAAA

-499 AAGIKSMDYEI
+499 AVGIKSMDYEI
-510 PGLGESRTLVRWI
+510 PGLGESRSLVRWV
-523 YENDLNAV
+523 YENDLNSV

-540 YYVAIITGEEK
+540 YFVAIITGEEK
-551 VGLASV
+551 AGLASV

-574 IQIKQNFKGSTMEAI
+574 TQINQSFKGNTMEAI
-589 AASAKTI
+589 AANAKTVV
-596 IQPADSV
+596 QPADSI

-624 NKALLN
+624 NKAFLN

-659 ASFESDLLNRTRS
+659 VSFESDLLNRTRS

-679 GLKKVAKIKDNR
+679 ALKKVAKIKDNR